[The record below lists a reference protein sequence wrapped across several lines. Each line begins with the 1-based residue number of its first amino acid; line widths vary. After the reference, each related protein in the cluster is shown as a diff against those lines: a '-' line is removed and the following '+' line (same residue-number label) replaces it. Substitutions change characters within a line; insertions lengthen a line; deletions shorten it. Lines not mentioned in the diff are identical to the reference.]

1 MRRIWKLAGLG
12 SALAAAAALTGT
24 RAAQQSGPPP
34 TNAPPTAVAAKTP
47 PPPASPA
54 ATPAAKSAAESA
66 AGAAQTAAPASAPGA
81 AASTPAGAAPSAA
94 AAPAPPAPSA
104 PPSLP
109 FTDGKVAD
117 GATKSAVCAACHGPN
132 GNSVNPE
139 WPRLAG
145 QNAVYVA
152 EQLRLFRSG
161 VRDNPTMKPL
171 AATLKDQDIDDLA
184 VYYEAQTP
192 AGLEADPSYWQA
204 GEAVYLS
211 GDRARDVPACVA
223 CHGPVGRG
231 NLAAGY
237 PALRAQQS
245 VYVVKQLNDYVSG
258 ARYAGANAPAG
269 DPNAVM
275 MLTIAKRLTPEE
287 IRDVASYVQGMR

>member
-1 MRRIWKLAGLG
+1 MG
-12 SALAAAAALTGT
+12 LAAMAGT
-24 RAAQQSGPPP
+24 AVCSLAPSLSAAQVP
-34 TNAPPTAVAAKTP
+34 
-47 PPPASPA
+47 
-54 ATPAAKSAAESA
+54 
-66 AGAAQTAAPASAPGA
+66 AAPAAQS
-81 AASTPAGAAPSAA
+81 A
-94 AAPAPPAPSA
+94 AAPAAATTPD
-104 PPSLP
+104 LP
-109 FTDGKVAD
+109 FTHGKDAA

-145 QNAVYVA
+145 QNAVYLA

-161 VRDNPTMKPL
+161 VRANPVMQPL
-171 AATLKDQDIDDLA
+171 AATLSDQDISDLA

-192 AGLEADPSYWQA
+192 TGLEADPSYWQDGQA
-204 GEAVYLS
+204 LYVR
-211 GDRARDVPACVA
+211 GDHARDVPACTA

-245 VYVVKQLNDYVSG
+245 VYVMKQLNDYASG
-258 ARYAGANAPAG
+258 ARYTG
-269 DPNAVM
+269 PNPVQASRNGTM
-275 MLTIAKRLTPEE
+275 MFTLAKRLTPEQ

>member
-1 MRRIWKLAGLG
+1 MPQRLSWMG
-12 SALAAAAALTGT
+12 LAAMAGT
-24 RAAQQSGPPP
+24 AVCSLAPSLSAAQVP
-34 TNAPPTAVAAKTP
+34 
-47 PPPASPA
+47 
-54 ATPAAKSAAESA
+54 
-66 AGAAQTAAPASAPGA
+66 AAPAAQSAAAPGA
-81 AASTPAGAAPSAA
+81 ATTPE
-94 AAPAPPAPSA
+94 
-104 PPSLP
+104 LP
-109 FTDGKVAD
+109 FTHGKDAA

-145 QNAVYVA
+145 QSAVYIA

-161 VRDNPTMKPL
+161 LRANPVMQPL
-171 AATLKDQDIDDLA
+171 ATTLSDQDISDLA

-192 AGLEADPSYWQA
+192 TGLEADPSYWQGGQA
-204 GEAVYLS
+204 LYLR
-211 GDRARDVPACVA
+211 GDRARDVPACTA

-245 VYVVKQLNDYVSG
+245 VYVMKQLNDYASG
-258 ARYAGANAPAG
+258 ARYTG
-269 DPNAVM
+269 PNPLQASRNGTM
-275 MLTIAKRLTPEE
+275 MFTLAKRLTPEQ